1 MATYDLEEQEK
12 IDGLKSWWE
21 MYGTVVIVVVA
32 TLVAS
37 VVGTQVWNRYQKQQ
51 VEQAAELYASLQQI
65 DESDDPKKISAA
77 AHLLIEGFPRSG
89 YAPRAAM
96 ASARARL
103 EAGDKQAAR
112 TRLQWA
118 MDHTKE
124 NELKDLV
131 QLRLAGLL
139 LDEKKY
145 DEALKL
151 VESKHSE
158 SFSSLYADR
167 KGDIL
172 TASGKVPEARVAYQL
187 ALDRINAESA
197 YHNIIQMKL
206 DALAETK

>member
-21 MYGTVVIVVVA
+21 SYGTVAIVVVA
-32 TLVAS
+32 TFIAGI
-37 VVGTQVWNRYQKQQ
+37 VGTQVWKYYQKQQ
-51 VEQAAELYASLQQI
+51 IEQAAELYASLQRI
-65 DESDDPKKISAA
+65 EESGDPKKIGDA
-77 AHLLIEGFPRSG
+77 AHLLMEGFPSSG
-89 YAPRAAM
+89 YAPRAALV
-96 ASARARL
+96 SARASL
-103 EAGDKQAAR
+103 DAGDRQNAR
-112 TRLQWA
+112 GRLQWA
-118 MDHTKE
+118 LDHAKE
-124 NELKDLV
+124 DELKDIV
-131 QLRLAGLL
+131 RLRLAGLL

-158 SFSSLYADR
+158 SFGGLYADR

-172 TASGKVPEARVAYQL
+172 TAAGKVAEARVAYQM
-187 ALDRINAESA
+187 ALDRISVQSA

>member
-65 DESDDPKKISAA
+65 DESDDPKKISDA
-77 AHLLIEGFPRSG
+77 AHLLIEGFPSSG

-96 ASARARL
+96 ASARASL

-131 QLRLAGLL
+131 RLRLAGLL

-158 SFSSLYADR
+158 SFSSLYSDR

-187 ALDRINAESA
+187 ALDRTNAESA